1 MTKIKTSKILEFFAI
16 LIIMLAVSMT
26 LFSPIPNNIKLIIR
40 VILIVI
46 FFILWG
52 LFHKKNLTTAKD
64 LAFTFLTL
72 NLAFLIVSFFP
83 SDFWKLQMESSKGFA
98 LSKLSDSLI
107 ISLVLI
113 LSFIFGGY
121 KLKSI
126 YLTKGRLTFGLII
139 GILVFI
145 VFGYLAITN
154 PQQRIETDF
163 LRKNLVWILIFV
175 FANGFMEELI
185 FRGIFLKKLN
195 RYMKPVWS
203 IILTS
208 ICFAAPHLTV
218 NYTPDVLY
226 FFGIVFVLG
235 MICGYAMY
243 YTRSIIAPMLIHAG
257 ADLLIILQIF
267 ASYGVID

>member
-1 MTKIKTSKILEFFAI
+1 MKASKIFESFMI

-26 LFSPIPNNIKLIIR
+26 LFTTIPNNIKLIIR
-40 VILIVI
+40 ITLIVV
-46 FFILWG
+46 FFITWIL
-52 LFHKKNLTTAKD
+52 LYKKDITVAKN
-64 LAFTFLTL
+64 LAFTLLIL

-107 ISLVLI
+107 ISLVII
-113 LSFIFGGY
+113 LSFMFGGY

-126 YLTKGRLTFGLII
+126 YLTKGRLIPGIAI
-139 GILVFI
+139 GIIFFI
-145 VFGYLAITN
+145 VFGYLAINN
-154 PQQRIETDF
+154 PQFKMDSDF
-163 LRKNLVWILIFV
+163 LKENYPWILIFV

-195 RYMKPVWS
+195 KVMKPVWS

-218 NYTPDVLY
+218 NYADDIFF
-226 FFGIVFVLG
+226 FFGIVLVLG
-235 MICGYAMY
+235 MITGFAMH
-243 YTRSIIAPMLIHAG
+243 YTKSIIAPMLIHAG
-257 ADLLIILQIF
+257 ADLMIILPVF
-267 ASYGVID
+267 ASYGVTN